1 MCGICGIHGPGG
13 SREAVEAMIAAMER
27 RGPDGHGLWEGDGIL
42 LGHRRLAIVDLSE
55 RGRQPMRSADGDIIV
70 SVNGEIYNYPELRA
84 ELEAQESHF
93 RSNSDSETVIHG
105 YRAWGTASFAR
116 YNGMFAFALWD
127 VPNQRLYLVRD
138 RLGIKPLYYWN
149 DGQRTLFASDVQAI
163 IAASGRRS
171 WPISRCGLSQY
182 LTYENRFGAETM
194 FEGIRLLLPGH
205 YLEIDAKGTRER
217 RYADVS
223 PAAERLSDFGAAVDG
238 FQRNFRA
245 AVSRHLM
252 SDVPVASY
260 LSAGFDSAMVTSV
273 AADLLSG
280 TGPATFTGTFRE
292 GGWYDEATGA
302 GLVARRYGL
311 ANTRVE
317 IDATAFRDAFDDMV
331 FALEEPRMGTG
342 ALPQYLVARKV
353 AETHKMILTGHGGDE
368 FFSGYPVFKFA
379 LLSRLLRQ
387 SPPRFLRLLARIR
400 PSEVPHVAYFT
411 LSSLFRRG
419 ERRFL
424 PRLFS
429 AREQAEA
436 LRPAFRPAT
445 SSQAGTTSLP
455 PADGSA
461 YGQLIDQY
469 LNAYL
474 PGLLIVE
481 DKISMAHGLESRTPF
496 LDNELLSFALSI
508 DEATKLEGGE
518 LKAITKAAAHGVL
531 PDELFAMPKRGFPN
545 PLSKWLRGELAGW
558 MEARLTGP
566 GSALAT
572 LFEPAFLARTVAT
585 YRTSWRRRFRP
596 LDEIAT
602 HRIFMLLCLESW
614 LRQYRERMGVELTAA
629 GTEPASIAPRMEPV
643 S

>member
-13 SREAVEAMIAAMER
+13 RRDAVEAMIAAMER

-55 RGRQPMRSADGDIIV
+55 RGRQPMHSADGTISV

-84 ELEAQESHF
+84 ELEAQGAAF
-93 RSNSDSETVIHG
+93 QSDCDIEAAIHG
-105 YRAWGTASFAR
+105 YRAWGVQSFAH

-127 VPNQRLYLVRD
+127 APNRRLFLVRD
-138 RLGIKPLYYWN
+138 RLGIKPLYYWQ
-149 DGQRTLFASDVQAI
+149 DGARTLFASDVQAI
-163 IAASGRRS
+163 IAASGRCR
-171 WPISRCGLSQY
+171 WPVSKRGLAQY

-205 YLEIDAKGTRER
+205 YLEIDAAGTRELP
-217 RYADVS
+217 YAGVAP
-223 PAAERLSDFGAAVDG
+223 PAARLSDFDAAVDG
-238 FQRNFRA
+238 FRRNFRD

-273 AADLLSG
+273 AAELLSG
-280 TGPATFTGTFRE
+280 AGPATFTGTFRE

-302 GLVARRYGL
+302 ALVAERHGL
-311 ANTRVE
+311 PNTRVE
-317 IDATAFRDAFDDMV
+317 IDAATFRDAFDDMV

-342 ALPQYLVARKV
+342 ALPQYLVAQKV
-353 AETHKMILTGHGGDE
+353 AQTHKMILTGHGGDE

-379 LLSRLLRQ
+379 LLSRLLRE
-387 SPPRFLRLLARIR
+387 SPARFLQLLARVR
-400 PSEVPHVAYFT
+400 PSEVPHIAYFA
-411 LSSLFRRG
+411 LSALLRRG
-419 ERRFL
+419 ERQFL

-429 AREQAEA
+429 AREQAEG
-436 LRPAFRPAT
+436 LRPAFRPA
-445 SSQAGTTSLP
+445 AGAKADDGAKP
-455 PADGSA
+455 PAGLST
-461 YGQLIDQY
+461 YERLIDQY

-496 LDNELLSFALSI
+496 LDNELLAFALSI
-508 DEATKLEGGE
+508 DEATKLEGGV
-518 LKAITKAAAHGVL
+518 LKAITKAAARGVL
-531 PDELFAMPKRGFPN
+531 PDALFSMPKRGFPN
-545 PLSKWLRGELAGW
+545 PLSKWLRGELSGW

-566 GSALAT
+566 GSALAA
-572 LFEPAFLARTVAT
+572 LFEPAFLARTVAA
-585 YRTSWRRRFRP
+585 YRTSWRRRLRP

-602 HRIFMLLCLESW
+602 HRIFMLLSLESW
-614 LRQYRERMGVELTAA
+614 LRQYRERLGVELTADDA
-629 GTEPASIAPRMEPV
+629 EPAVALQMEPAA
-643 S
+643 

>member
-1 MCGICGIHGPGG
+1 MCGVCGIHGPGG
-13 SREAVEAMIAAMER
+13 LREAVEAMTVAMER
-27 RGPDGHGLWEGDGIL
+27 RGPDGQGVWEGEGIL

-55 RGRQPMRSADGDIIV
+55 RGRQPMQSADGNIVV
-70 SVNGEIYNYPELRA
+70 SVNGEIYNYPELRS
-84 ELEAQESHF
+84 ELEARGNDFQ
-93 RSNSDSETVIHG
+93 SNSDSETVIHG

-116 YNGMFAFALWD
+116 YYGMFAFALWD
-127 VPNQRLYLVRD
+127 TPNQRLYLVRD
-138 RLGIKPLYYWN
+138 RLGIKPLYYWC
-149 DGQRTLFASDVQAI
+149 DEQRTFFASDVRAI
-163 IAASGRRS
+163 IAASSRRS
-171 WPISRCGLSQY
+171 WAISRRGLSQY

-205 YLEIDAKGTRER
+205 YLEIDGKGTREC

-223 PAAERLSDFGAAVDG
+223 PATERLSDFGAAVDG
-238 FQRNFRA
+238 FRRNFRT

-252 SDVPVASY
+252 SDVPVAAY
-260 LSAGFDSAMVTSV
+260 LSSGFDSAMVTSV

-302 GLVARRYGL
+302 GLVARRQGL

-317 IDATAFRDAFDDMV
+317 IDARAFRDAFDDMV

-379 LLSRLLRQ
+379 LLSKLLGQ
-387 SPPRFLRLLARIR
+387 SPARFLRLLARIR
-400 PSEVPHVAYFT
+400 PSEVPHIAYFA
-411 LSSLFRRG
+411 LASLFRRG
-419 ERRFL
+419 DRQFL

-429 AREQAEA
+429 AREQAGA
-436 LRPAFRPAT
+436 LRPEFHSAAGAQRDAT
-445 SSQAGTTSLP
+445 AQPS
-455 PADGSA
+455 ADTGA
-461 YGQLIDQY
+461 YGKLIDQY
-469 LNAYL
+469 LNDYL

-481 DKISMAHGLESRTPF
+481 DKISMAHGIESRTPF

-518 LKAITKAAAHGVL
+518 LKAITKAAARGVL

-572 LFEPAFLARTVAT
+572 LFEPAFLARTVAA

-629 GTEPASIAPRMEPV
+629 GTEPATVAPRMETV